1 MKKIAIFLSFFLLL
15 IPAALAT
22 QPQQATNR
30 IPIYPLYRESMA
42 SNTNYT
48 YTMAINPPDGISSV
62 ITAIIFFNAQIN
74 GQSQNFTLWVNGQ
87 PCNTPFYYIATAF
100 STAGNTQFYF
110 DCSNRITQAGNYTIT
125 LRSAVVTG
133 VVSGWLDLTYM
144 NNPKMENLL
153 VSGTEY
159 QTGESATIFLQL
171 KDSQGTPIN
180 DGQCYLDV
188 YYPSYG
194 NLSHPILYNDIGM
207 LYKNDSNGIYYFDM
221 VIPNVTGVYMLG
233 ASCAYSYDVNWI
245 YPLEETVKKPTRTVT
260 TGTFSGDTLVLNSF
274 EDNQFT
280 SCASVSKTCDA
291 YYDFNTTE
299 ISNITNLS
307 IYFMGETDKITTMT
321 MMVWNWTSSS
331 WITLPNTLTFAP
343 TTTPTFP
350 IGLGEMLTNNIV
362 PSNHTINYT
371 TKNVRIRL
379 YTTGANSIN
388 EWDNWLSL
396 KFLTQEGQIQELK
409 GSGEL
414 HVSDALSNLT
424 VNINQTQ
431 LNSILGNLT
440 DIKNYLITINSTTYQ
455 INQSLYSDY
464 LSLLSAI
471 NSVNITANQT
481 LYYAIAL
488 NGSVFNLSQSQNAY
502 FQQAIALL
510 NSINYTLNT
519 TLEYKLDMING
530 TVNQINQSQSAYY
543 LSLLGAVGGVG
554 ATLNGSITQYL
565 VYINGTT
572 HNLSVNEFNHYLSLL
587 EAINSV
593 NYTANTTLE
602 NKLDYLNSTI
612 IPLLY
617 EINATTNTTLQL
629 VAQINQTMLQDYLSL
644 YNFLASL
651 NTTLEYEL
659 NLING
664 TVIQINDTVNN
675 LNFTIDLSQVLAAIS
690 QVNSTVNQN
699 QQYLIGIDGSIL
711 NLNASEF
718 QHYNDLYVIL
728 KDINYTTNTT
738 LEYKLDLINYTTW
751 QTWMMIQNLTIG
763 NVSVAANVNWT
774 EGVQL
779 IWNASGQS
787 QIDYNLLSLSDKGIQ
802 LTTETLTCLSNT
814 TLQHMLNITNCIQG
828 TCQNYN
834 QAMTEACS
842 WGCANNQCIPAPQF
856 QYMFAIG
863 FALILI
869 GVIYA
874 GWRIGK

>member
-1 MKKIAIFLSFFLLL
+1 MLKKMAILLGVFLFFMPLTVLAQTQITDCPDKCENSTLFLKGALDPKLKICVYGIQEPCKYGCENTSKIPICKEFPDKPPTNATDYDETIWNMMKKLWDKEKVKSAISIQVGGTEYDVSDGYGKVFLQMLDNQKNPISNATCFSKVFYPNSSVWLNESMMTYATEGLHYSDFVIPNITGVFMVSAYCTIPISVNTTAWDNFECGGLNCGSGWVNNWSTSGACEVRSDGSPLGNYHMRCSYSGALGQGNASRGINLSTCTAGQLSFWAKAQGLEVGDFCRYQYWNGTALTELLS
-15 IPAALAT
+15 I
-22 QPQQATNR
+22 TNPNDDNTYR
-30 IPIYPLYRESMA
+30 FYSFEVCSAYGKSANSAIY
-42 SNTNYT
+42 
-48 YTMAINPPDGISSV
+48 
-62 ITAIIFFNAQIN
+62 FNATVNAAGDNCWIDN
-74 GQSQNFTLWVNGQ
+74 INFTLTS
-87 PCNTPFYYIATAF
+87 P
-100 STAGNTQFYF
+100 
-110 DCSNRITQAGNYTIT
+110 SN
-125 LRSAVVTG
+125 L
-133 VVSGWLDLTYM
+133 
-144 NNPKMENLL
+144 
-153 VSGTEY
+153 TEY
-159 QTGESATIFLQL
+159 Q
-171 KDSQGTPIN
+171 
-180 DGQCYLDV
+180 
-188 YYPSYG
+188 
-194 NLSHPILYNDIGM
+194 IL
-207 LYKNDSNGIYYFDM
+207 
-221 VIPNVTGVYMLG
+221 
-233 ASCAYSYDVNWI
+233 
-245 YPLEETVKKPTRTVT
+245 R
-260 TGTFSGDTLVLNSF
+260 
-274 EDNQFT
+274 
-280 SCASVSKTCDA
+280 
-291 YYDFNTTE
+291 
-299 ISNITNLS
+299 
-307 IYFMGETDKITTMT
+307 
-321 MMVWNWTSSS
+321 
-331 WITLPNTLTFAP
+331 
-343 TTTPTFP
+343 
-350 IGLGEMLTNNIV
+350 
-362 PSNHTINYT
+362 
-371 TKNVRIRL
+371 
-379 YTTGANSIN
+379 
-388 EWDNWLSL
+388 
-396 KFLTQEGQIQELK
+396 
-409 GSGEL
+409 GSGEIHITS
-414 HVSDALSNLT
+414 HVGNILEAIASVNTTANTALL
-424 VNINQTQ
+424 
-431 LNSILGNLT
+431 
-440 DIKNYLITINSTTYQ
+440 NYLITINSTTYQ
-455 INQSLYSDY
+455 INQSQYSNY

-471 NSVNITANQT
+471 NSVNATENQI
-481 LYYAIAL
+481 LSYVVAL
-488 NGSVFNLSQSQNAY
+488 NGSVFNLTIAELSH
-502 FQQAIALL
+502 FQQTIALL

-530 TVNQINQSQSAYY
+530 TVNQINQSQNAYY
-543 LSLLGAVGGVG
+543 LSLLGAVEGVG

-651 NTTLEYEL
+651 NATLEYEL

-699 QQYLIGIDGSIL
+699 QQYLISIDGNIL
-711 NLNASEF
+711 NLNSSES
-718 QHYNDLYVIL
+718 QHFNDLYVIL

-751 QTWMMIQNLTIG
+751 QSWIMLQNLTIG
-763 NVSVAANVNWT
+763 NVSVTANVNWA
-774 EGVQL
+774 EGVPI
-779 IWNASGQS
+779 IWNASGQP